1 MLEFPRVPNTL
12 DVMASFGHVAV
23 GLLIGQLHGGGGERA
38 GEQRPSLATMAMFT
52 GLAMLPDA
60 DVIMVA
66 FGTSDRGVLGHRG
79 ASHSLPVALLLG
91 LLVAYVMQR
100 HGWPVVRTAV
110 MATAAVASHAVLDL
124 LGEGGRGLPVLWP
137 FAEMRFQ
144 SPVRIFPDAP
154 RWPAT
159 LSSRGITNI
168 AIEMLVFSPLTVY
181 ALWPRLATNVARLF
195 RRPSAA
201 VELVVVSNPTTEV
214 VASVEPAPAA
224 GVMTAPTPTPAPAP
238 ALDPTLAPGEVRVA
252 STAEFGPPAAPTA
265 AAADEP
271 STERDPPLR
280 SAGGSGA

>member
-1 MLEFPRVPNTL
+1 MLEFAPVPNTL

-38 GEQRPSLATMAMFT
+38 GDQRPSLATMATFA

-60 DVIMVA
+60 DVILVA
-66 FGTSDRGVLGHRG
+66 LGTSDRGVLGHRG
-79 ASHSLPVALLLG
+79 GSHSLPMALFIG

-100 HGWPVVRTAV
+100 YGWPVLRTAV

-137 FAEMRFQ
+137 FVEMRFQ

-159 LSSRGITNI
+159 LSGRGITNI
-168 AIEMLVFSPLTVY
+168 ATEMLVFSPLTAY

-195 RRPSAA
+195 RRRPA
-201 VELVVVSNPTTEV
+201 VELVVVSSLTTEPAAV
-214 VASVEPAPAA
+214 SEPAPLPAA
-224 GVMTAPTPTPAPAP
+224 AAMPAPAP
-238 ALDPTLAPGEVRVA
+238 AAAFAPAPDDDVRVA
-252 STAEFGPPAAPTA
+252 STAEFGPPAPATTA
-265 AAADEP
+265 RRDEP

-280 SAGGSGA
+280 SAG